1 MAETKEAKVA
11 KVDVKTP
18 VAAEREG
25 LLASWVSQSA
35 DLAERTVA
43 TGFSIVRDVRGEIN
57 QRVLAAI
64 GFVDGAQQ
72 GAIKFVDSAQQGAV
86 KLARVLDERV
96 DRLAE
101 DSIDTAESLVVGII
115 RAVRDTSHG
124 VTDLATNFSRPRDNV
139 RAA

>member
-35 DLAERTVA
+35 DLAERTVS
-43 TGFSIVRDVRGEIN
+43 TGFSIVRDIRGEVN

-64 GFVDGAQQ
+64 GFVDSAQQ
-72 GAIKFVDSAQQGAV
+72 GAI

-96 DRLAE
+96 DRLTE

-115 RAVRDTSHG
+115 RAVRDTGHG
-124 VTDLATNFSRPRDNV
+124 VTDLATSISRPRESV

>member
-1 MAETKEAKVA
+1 MAETKDAKVA

-35 DLAERTVA
+35 DLAERTVS
-43 TGFSIVRDVRGEIN
+43 TGFGIVRDVRGEIN
-57 QRVLAAI
+57 ARVLAAI
-64 GFVDGAQQ
+64 GFVDN
-72 GAIKFVDSAQQGAV
+72 AQQGAV
-86 KLARVLDERV
+86 KLVRVLDERV

-124 VTDLATNFSRPRDNV
+124 VTDLATSISRPREGV

>member
-1 MAETKEAKVA
+1 MADAKEAKVA

-35 DLAERTVA
+35 DLAERTVS
-43 TGFSIVRDVRGEIN
+43 TGFGIVRDVRGELN

-64 GFVDGAQQ
+64 GLVDNAQQ
-72 GAIKFVDSAQQGAV
+72 SAIKFVDSAQQGAI

-96 DRLAE
+96 ERLAE

-115 RAVRDTSHG
+115 RAVRDTGHG
-124 VTDLATNFSRPRDNV
+124 VTDLANNFSRPREGV

>member
-1 MAETKEAKVA
+1 MADSKAEAKVT
-11 KVDVKTP
+11 KVDVKPP

-25 LLASWVSQSA
+25 LLTSWVSQG
-35 DLAERTVA
+35 AELTERAVT
-43 TGFSIVRDVRGEIN
+43 TGFGIVRDVRGELN

-64 GFVDGAQQ
+64 SFVDNTQQ
-72 GAIKFVDSAQQGAV
+72 GAIKLLRTV
-86 KLARVLDERV
+86 DERV

-124 VTDLATNFSRPRDNV
+124 VTELATSFSRPRDTV

>member
-11 KVDVKTP
+11 KVDIKTP

-35 DLAERTVA
+35 DLAERTVS
-43 TGFSIVRDVRGEIN
+43 TGFGIVRDVRSELN

-64 GFVDGAQQ
+64 GFVDNAQQ
-72 GAIKFVDSAQQGAV
+72 GAIK
-86 KLARVLDERV
+86 LARGLDERV

-124 VTDLATNFSRPRDNV
+124 VTNLATGISRPRE
-139 RAA
+139 

>member
-35 DLAERTVA
+35 DLAERTVS
-43 TGFSIVRDVRGEIN
+43 TGFGIVRDVRGEIN

-64 GFVDGAQQ
+64 GFVENAQS
-72 GAIKFVDSAQQGAV
+72 GAIK
-86 KLARVLDERV
+86 LAKVLDERI

-115 RAVRDTSHG
+115 RAVRDTGHG
-124 VTDLATNFSRPRDNV
+124 VTDLATSMSRPRESV

>member
-35 DLAERTVA
+35 DLAERTVS
-43 TGFSIVRDVRGEIN
+43 TGFGIVRDVRGELN
-57 QRVLAAI
+57 QRVLAMI
-64 GFVDGAQQ
+64 GFVENAQQ
-72 GAIKFVDSAQQGAV
+72 GVI
-86 KLARVLDERV
+86 KLARGLDERV

-101 DSIDTAESLVVGII
+101 DSIDTAESLMVGII
-115 RAVRDTSHG
+115 RAVRDTGHG
-124 VTDLATNFSRPRDNV
+124 VTDLATSISRPREPSAV